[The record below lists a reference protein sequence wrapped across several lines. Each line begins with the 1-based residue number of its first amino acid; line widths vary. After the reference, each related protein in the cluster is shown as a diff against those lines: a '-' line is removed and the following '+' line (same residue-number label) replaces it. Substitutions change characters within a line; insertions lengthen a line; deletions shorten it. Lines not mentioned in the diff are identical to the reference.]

1 LSHKHENAIQTQIL
15 PFPFT
20 YFSQEAIDMLLDP
33 LISMDDLKPWQHQC
47 IIRAFLY
54 QGQHQMALKYIR
66 VQQPPLKDIEDIR
79 LVSAEYIKSG

>member
-1 LSHKHENAIQTQIL
+1 MSWLQHLLVNFLHF
-15 PFPFT
+15 PFP

-54 QGQHQMALKYIR
+54 QNQHQMALKYIR

-79 LVSAEYIKSG
+79 LVSAEDTNFD

>member
-1 LSHKHENAIQTQIL
+1 MSGLQQLLSFL
-15 PFPFT
+15 PPF
-20 YFSQEAIDMLLDP
+20 FAQEAIDMLLDP

-79 LVSAEYIKSG
+79 LVSAEDMKFGWNEF

>member
-1 LSHKHENAIQTQIL
+1 MSGLQHL
-15 PFPFT
+15 LVVV
-20 YFSQEAIDMLLDP
+20 FSSFFFFFFFAQEAIDMLLDP
-33 LISMDDLKPWQHQC
+33 LVSMDDLKPWQHQC

-79 LVSAEYIKSG
+79 LVLAEDMKFD